1 MGSQGSKAS
10 LSITTAA
17 EKYQAGT
24 IVSGEITVVLKSES
38 MLEKLKLQLK
48 VREKMRMEP
57 FPLCGI
63 TESQAFYRV
72 SYSIQV
78 PSFKAGV
85 RREGVHHFPFHFQI
99 SPNFP
104 GSFLYSESTKMCR
117 YTYLRYILVARLKR
131 QGLKSKQNLQVYQA
145 KPELEIPYEVK
156 EVVPCEVCGEENE
169 IKMQV
174 VMEKSGYAPG
184 AIIPIAVL
192 IAPKEIREFRLKVRL
207 YRNLSVSSG
216 AIAFNALD
224 KVGCSQCVN
233 RTLAPCEPV
242 VFHLSMSLP
251 ACGKICSSPTLQS
264 RFIKCDYFFL
274 LEVLARGACGVIR
287 HSTKVPIGVYDISCN

>member
-1 MGSQGSKAS
+1 MGSRGSKPT
-10 LSITTAA
+10 LSITTAG

-24 IVSGEITVVLKSES
+24 IVSGEIIVVLKSES
-38 MLEKLKLQLK
+38 MLDKLKLRLK

-63 TESQAFYRV
+63 AESQAFYRA

-78 PSFKAGV
+78 PSFNTGMRK
-85 RREGVHHFPFHFQI
+85 EGVHRFPFHFQI

-104 GSFLYSESTKMCR
+104 SSFLYSESTKMCR
-117 YTYLRYILVARLKR
+117 YTYLRYILVARLR
-131 QGLKSKQNLQVYQA
+131 QLGLKSKQNLQVYQVT
-145 KPELEIPYEVK
+145 PVLEIPYEVK
-156 EVVPCEVCGEENE
+156 ERVNCEVCGEEEE
-169 IKMQV
+169 IKLQI

-192 IAPKEIREFRLKVRL
+192 IEPREIREFRLKLRL

-224 KVGCSQCVN
+224 KVGNSQRIN
-233 RTLAPCEPV
+233 RTLVPCEPV
-242 VFHLSMSLP
+242 VLHLSMPLP
-251 ACGKICSSPTLQS
+251 SCGKTCSCPTLQS

-274 LEVLARGACGVIR
+274 LEVLARGACGVVR
-287 HSTKVPIGVYDISCN
+287 HSTKVPIDVYDISCN